1 MLSLCPH
8 FPNENFPISLLI
20 INDYWWRDIFLIEIL
35 VLVYIGFLHR
45 IQI

>member
-1 MLSLCPH
+1 MDCFGVQSVDRA
-8 FPNENFPISLLI
+8 ISLLI